1 MSLGLGPLM
10 VDIAGTELTAED
22 ARVLAHPLVGSVL
35 LFTRNYKNPGQ
46 VTALTAA
53 IRALR
58 TPHLLV
64 AVDHEGGRVQ
74 RFREG
79 FTRLPAARLLGRQ
92 YDEDR
97 RDGLALAQSV
107 GWLMASE
114 LRAVGVDFTFAPC
127 IDLDY
132 GVSEIIGDRAF
143 HSDPDSVAALGVATL
158 SGLREAGMAAVAKHF
173 PGHGAVVADSHVAL
187 PVDRRE
193 FADLEADIRP
203 YRPLIDNNIPGIM
216 AAHVVFPAVDALP
229 ASLSKRWISGVLR
242 GELGFH
248 GCVFA
253 DDLTMAG
260 AAAFGNVL
268 ERAELALAAGC
279 DVLPICNDRHSV
291 EWVLDRLGA
300 NAASAASQARLVRMR
315 ARGEAPADLR
325 ESRHWRETAARIAD
339 LWTPPPPLVLTEG
352 ES

>member
-1 MSLGLGPLM
+1 MSLGPLM
-10 VDIAGTELTAED
+10 VDINGTELTPED
-22 ARVLAHPLVGSVL
+22 IQVLSHPLVGSVI
-35 LFTRNYKNPGQ
+35 LFSRNYRSVAQ

-53 IRALR
+53 IRAVR
-58 TPHLLV
+58 NPSLLI

-79 FTRLPAARLLGRQ
+79 FTRLPPARALGRRF
-92 YDEDR
+92 DEDR
-97 RDGLALAQSV
+97 REGLALAHAV

-114 LRAVGVDFTFAPC
+114 LRAVGVDFSFAPC
-127 IDLDY
+127 VDLDY

-143 HSDPDSVAALGVATL
+143 HGDPDSVAALAVATL
-158 SGLREAGMAAVAKHF
+158 SGMREAGMAAIAKHF

-203 YRPLIDNNIPGIM
+203 YRPLMDNNIPGIM

-229 ASLSKRWISGVLR
+229 ASLSKRWIGGVLR
-242 GELGFH
+242 GEMGFH

-260 AAAFGNVL
+260 AAAFGDAIA
-268 ERAELALAAGC
+268 RADLSLAAGC

-291 EWVLDRLGA
+291 ELVLGRFGA
-300 NAASAASQARLVRMR
+300 NVGSAASQARLVRMR
-315 ARGEAPADLR
+315 ARGEAPADLHANP
-325 ESRHWRETAARIAD
+325 HWQETAARVASLSVI
-339 LWTPPPPLVLTEG
+339 TPLVLTEG
-352 ES
+352 Q

>member
-1 MSLGLGPLM
+1 MSLGPLM
-10 VDIAGTELTAED
+10 VDIAGTELSAD
-22 ARVLAHPLVGSVL
+22 DVRVLSHPLVGSVL
-35 LFTRNYKNPGQ
+35 LFSRNYTGPAQ
-46 VTALTAA
+46 VSALTAA

-58 TPHLLV
+58 TPHLLI

-79 FTRLPAARLLGRQ
+79 FTRLPPVRLLGRR
-92 YDEDR
+92 YDQDR
-97 RDGLALAQSV
+97 RDGLALAQSA
-107 GWLMASE
+107 GWLMAAE
-114 LRAVGVDFTFAPC
+114 LRGVGVDFSFAPC

-158 SGLREAGMAAVAKHF
+158 MGMREAGMPAIAKHF
-173 PGHGAVVADSHVAL
+173 PGHGAVIADSHVAL

-193 FADLEADIRP
+193 FVDLEPDMRP
-203 YRPLIDNNIPGIM
+203 YRTLIDNNLAGIM

-229 ASLSKRWISGVLR
+229 ASLSQRWVNGVLR

-260 AAAFGNVL
+260 AAAFGDVIA
-268 ERAELALAAGC
+268 RAELAIAAGC

-291 EWVLDRLGA
+291 ESVLKA
-300 NAASAASQARLVRMR
+300 FETMAVSAASQARLVRMR
-315 ARGEAPADLR
+315 ARGEAPADLYADGR
-325 ESRHWRETAARIAD
+325 WQETVARIAA
-339 LWTPPPPLVLTEG
+339 LSAIPPLVLTEG

>member
-1 MSLGLGPLM
+1 MNLGPLM
-10 VDIAGTELTAED
+10 VDIAGTELSAED
-22 ARVLAHPLVGSVL
+22 VRVLAHPLVGSVL
-35 LFTRNYKNPGQ
+35 LFTRNYSNPQ
-46 VTALTAA
+46 QLAALTAA

-58 TPHLLV
+58 TPHLLI

-79 FTRLPAARLLGRQ
+79 FTRLPAARLLGRRF
-92 YDEDR
+92 DEDR
-97 RDGLALAQSV
+97 RDALALAHSV
-107 GWLMASE
+107 GWLLAGE
-114 LRAVGVDFTFAPC
+114 LRAVGVDFSFAPC
-127 IDLDY
+127 VDLDY

-143 HSDPDSVAALGVATL
+143 HSDPDTVAALAVATM
-158 SGLREAGMAAVAKHF
+158 SGMREAGMAAIAKHF

-229 ASLSKRWISGVLR
+229 ASLSKRWIGGVLR
-242 GELGFH
+242 EEMGFH

-260 AAAFGNVL
+260 AAAFGDVMA
-268 ERAELALAAGC
+268 RAELSLAAGC

-291 EWVLDRLGA
+291 ELVLGRFGA
-300 NAASAASQARLVRMR
+300 NVGSAASQARLVRMR
-315 ARGEAPADLR
+315 ARGEPPADLR
-325 ESRHWRETAARIAD
+325 ANRHWQETAARIAS
-339 LWTPPPPLVLTEG
+339 LSVIPPLVLRDTHDG
-352 ES
+352 L

>member
-1 MSLGLGPLM
+1 MSLGPLM
-10 VDIAGTELTAED
+10 VDIAGTELSAED
-22 ARVLAHPLVGSVL
+22 IRVLVHPMVGSVL
-35 LFTRNYKNPGQ
+35 LFTRNYHNPRQ
-46 VTALTAA
+46 VAALTAA

-58 TPHLLV
+58 TPHLLI

-79 FTRLPAARLLGRQ
+79 FTRLPAAHLLGRRF
-92 YDEDR
+92 DEDR
-97 RDGLALAQSV
+97 RDALGLAQSV

-114 LRAVGVDFTFAPC
+114 LRAVGVDFSFAPC

-132 GVSEIIGDRAF
+132 GVSETIGDRAF
-143 HSDPDSVAALGVATL
+143 HSDPDSVAALAVATM
-158 SGLREAGMAAVAKHF
+158 SGMREAGMAAIAKHF

-193 FADLEADIRP
+193 FADLEPDIRP
-203 YRPLIDNNIPGIM
+203 YRPLIDNNLPGIM
-216 AAHVVFPAVDALP
+216 VAHVVFPAVDALP
-229 ASLSKRWISGVLR
+229 ASLSKRWITGVLR

-260 AAAFGNVL
+260 AAAFGDVMA
-268 ERAELALAAGC
+268 RTELALAAGC

-291 EWVLDRLGA
+291 ELVLGRFGA
-300 NAASAASQARLVRMR
+300 NAGSAASQARLVRMR
-315 ARGEAPADLR
+315 ARGEAPADLHAN
-325 ESRHWRETAARIAD
+325 RHWQETAARIAN
-339 LWTPPPPLVLTEG
+339 LSAIPPLVLTEG
-352 ES
+352 QS

>member
-10 VDIAGTELTAED
+10 VDIAGTELSAED
-22 ARVLAHPLVGSVL
+22 VGVLTHPLVGSVL
-35 LFTRNYKNPGQ
+35 LFTRNYTDPGQ
-46 VTALTAA
+46 ITALTAA

-58 TPHLLV
+58 SPHLLI

-107 GWLMASE
+107 GWLLAAE
-114 LRAVGVDFTFAPC
+114 LRAVGVDFSFAPC
-127 IDLDY
+127 ADLDY

-143 HSDPDSVAALGVATL
+143 HSDPDSVAALAVATL
-158 SGLREAGMAAVAKHF
+158 TGMREAGMAAVAKHF

-193 FADLEADIRP
+193 FADLEGDIRP
-203 YRPLIDNNIPGIM
+203 YRPLIDNNVPAIM
-216 AAHVVFPAVDALP
+216 AAHVVFPAIDALP
-229 ASLSKRWISGVLR
+229 ASLSKRWITGVLR

-253 DDLTMAG
+253 DDLSMAG
-260 AAAFGNVL
+260 AVAFGNVV
-268 ERAELALAAGC
+268 ERAELAIAAGC

-291 EWVLDRLGA
+291 ELALDRLGA
-300 NAASAASQARLVRMR
+300 DAVSAASQARLVRMR

-325 ESRHWRETAARIAD
+325 DNRHWQETAARIAA
-339 LWTPPPPLVLTEG
+339 LRTPPPPLVLTEG

>member
-1 MSLGLGPLM
+1 MSLGPLM
-10 VDIAGTELTAED
+10 VDIAGTELSAED
-22 ARVLAHPLVGSVL
+22 VRVLSHPMVGSVL
-35 LFTRNYKNPGQ
+35 LFTRNYSNPRQ
-46 VTALTAA
+46 IAALTAA

-58 TPHLLV
+58 TPHLLI

-79 FTRLPAARLLGRQ
+79 FTRLPAARLLGRRF
-92 YDEDR
+92 DEDR
-97 RDGLALAQSV
+97 RDALALAQSV

-114 LRAVGVDFTFAPC
+114 LRAVGVDFSFAPC

-143 HSDPDSVAALGVATL
+143 HSDPDSVAALAVATL
-158 SGLREAGMAAVAKHF
+158 SGMREAGMAAIAKHF
-173 PGHGAVVADSHVAL
+173 PGHGAVVADSHIAL

-193 FADLEADIRP
+193 FADLEPDIRP

-229 ASLSKRWISGVLR
+229 ASLSKRWITGVLR
-242 GELGFH
+242 GEMGFH

-260 AAAFGNVL
+260 AAAFGDVMA
-268 ERAELALAAGC
+268 RVELSLDAGC

-291 EWVLDRLGA
+291 ELVLARFGA
-300 NAASAASQARLVRMR
+300 NVASAASQARLVRMR

-325 ESRHWRETAARIAD
+325 ANRHWQETAARIAS
-339 LWTPPPPLVLTEG
+339 LSVIPPLVLTEG
-352 ES
+352 QS

>member
-1 MSLGLGPLM
+1 MSLGPLM
-10 VDIAGTELTAED
+10 VDIAGTELSAED
-22 ARVLAHPLVGSVL
+22 VRVLAHPMVGSVL
-35 LFTRNYKNPGQ
+35 LFTRNYSNPRQ
-46 VTALTAA
+46 VAALTAA

-58 TPHLLV
+58 TPHLLI

-79 FTRLPAARLLGRQ
+79 FTRLPAARLLGRRF
-92 YDEDR
+92 DEDR
-97 RDGLALAQSV
+97 RDALALAQSV

-114 LRAVGVDFTFAPC
+114 LRAVGVDFSFAPC

-143 HSDPDSVAALGVATL
+143 HSDPDTVAALAVATM
-158 SGLREAGMAAVAKHF
+158 SGMREAGMAAIAKHF
-173 PGHGAVVADSHVAL
+173 PGHGAVVADSHTAL

-193 FADLEADIRP
+193 FVDLEADIRP
-203 YRPLIDNNIPGIM
+203 YRPMIDNNLPGIM

-229 ASLSKRWISGVLR
+229 ASLSQRWITGVLR

-260 AAAFGNVL
+260 AAAFGDVMA
-268 ERAELALAAGC
+268 RVDLALAAGC

-291 EWVLDRLGA
+291 ELVLGRFGA
-300 NAASAASQARLVRMR
+300 NVGSAASQARLVRMR
-315 ARGEAPADLR
+315 ARGEAPADLHAD
-325 ESRHWRETAARIAD
+325 RHWQETAARIAG
-339 LWTPPPPLVLTEG
+339 LSAIPPLVLTEG
-352 ES
+352 QS